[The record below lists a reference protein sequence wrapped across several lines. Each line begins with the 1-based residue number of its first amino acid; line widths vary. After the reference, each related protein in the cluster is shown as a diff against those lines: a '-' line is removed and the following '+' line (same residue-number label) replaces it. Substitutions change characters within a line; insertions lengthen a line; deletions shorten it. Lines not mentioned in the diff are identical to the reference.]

1 MEKLFHEKIRLF
13 IGGSVIGGISGFRL
27 FIDGIPVGSDLVWA
41 YTTKF
46 FGTIILAFVSG
57 LFTVVAHDF
66 YKHKIKHR
74 LFGKKKKDEAKEE
87 EIKK

>member
-13 IGGSVIGGISGFRL
+13 LGGGIAGGLAGGHFLFGGSPTGG
-27 FIDGIPVGSDLVWA
+27 DLVFG
-41 YTTKF
+41 YTMKF

-57 LFTVVAHDF
+57 LFTVMAHDF

-74 LFGKKKKDEAKEE
+74 LFKKKKEETKQDEE
-87 EIKK
+87 KK